1 MKPHKFLAIVAATV
15 LLALVGCKKD
25 EEPTN
30 SNNNT
35 GGGGTGGTIT
45 ITVGSGL
52 NPTYTWSGGN
62 VYQLSVV
69 RQSNPGTIVWGA
81 ATPGVHNISSPVTHG
96 TLPAGAVQTS
106 FSNTETTLSAG
117 VAYRVT
123 VTRLDGSFGYT
134 DFTR

>member
-1 MKPHKFLAIVAATV
+1 MKQLKFFAIIASIVVLAFI
-15 LLALVGCKKD
+15 GCKKD
-25 EEPTN
+25 EQPT

-52 NPTYTWSGGN
+52 NPSYSWDGGN

-69 RQSNPGTIVWGA
+69 RQSSPGTIIWGA
-81 ATPGVHNISSPVTHG
+81 ATPGNNGIASPVAHG
-96 TLPAGAVQTS
+96 ALPGGAVQTS
-106 FSNTETTLSAG
+106 FSNTEATLSAG
-117 VAYRVT
+117 VAYRVN